1 MNVFLNFKLFAP
13 ILLFIGAFC
22 NATTIDPP
30 VNYFSFYE
38 YDYDYDC
45 DLCGCTTGSGSFGFG
60 TLNNANF
67 VGVRYINQRFE
78 SKNGIFS
85 NSPVSEETFNTYQ
98 LWAQVPINNSFYF
111 SANLPYQDL
120 TRKIDG
126 SNENINGI
134 GDANIIGWFMLP
146 FYKKPTVETMEGMEK
161 ENSGHSLQFGL
172 GIKLPTG
179 KFEEAL
185 VDRVNPG
192 FQVGTGS
199 VDGIFSL
206 GYSFAGNTFGVNTLL
221 SYYLKTENKNE
232 YKFGNQFSYS
242 TKFYTAFPVN
252 KTMLMPFLG
261 VSGDVFNKI
270 EQYGETISDTDG
282 SILNSSI
289 GTEFVVNR
297 CIFGVNFT
305 LPISQNLFGG
315 NVTSKKQLSLY
326 FNFAL

>member
-13 ILLFIGAFC
+13 ILLFISVFC
-22 NATTIDPP
+22 NASTIDPP
-30 VNYFSFYE
+30 IKSASFYE
-38 YDYDYDC
+38 YDYDC

-67 VGVRYINQRFE
+67 VGVRYINQHFE

-98 LWAQVPINNSFYF
+98 LWAQVPINNSIYF

-120 TRKIDG
+120 SRKMDG
-126 SNENINGI
+126 TNENINGI
-134 GDANIIGWFMLP
+134 GDANIIGWFKLP
-146 FYKKPTVETMEGMEK
+146 FYKKPVDDVMEGMEK
-161 ENSGHSLQFGL
+161 EHSGHSLQFGL
-172 GIKLPTG
+172 GVKLPTG

-206 GYSFAGNTFGVNTLL
+206 GHSFAGNTFGVNTLL

-242 TKFYTAFPVN
+242 TKFYTAFPIK

-261 VSGDVFNKI
+261 ISGDVFNKI
-270 EQYGETISDTDG
+270 EQYGETINDTDG

-289 GTEFVVNR
+289 GTELVVNR
-297 CIFGVNFT
+297 CIFGVNYT

-315 NVTSKKQLSLY
+315 NVTSKNQLSLY